1 MTQDLGPNT
10 PLIGQPG
17 SRLNLQT
24 PALILD
30 LDALER
36 NIARM
41 ARTGRQ
47 LGVLLRP
54 HAKTHKS
61 IHIARMQID
70 AGAVGVCTAT
80 LGEAEVMVRGG
91 ITNVLI
97 TTPVVGPGK
106 IARFLDLNR
115 MTAGLMVVVD
125 DAGNVD
131 ALAEAALVV
140 GQTLRLLVALDVGN
154 QRIGTPDPERGLALA
169 RQIDRA
175 EKLEFAG
182 VHAYAGILQH
192 IREYEERCTLAETVN
207 AGIVALKRLLVEAGL
222 EPAIVTGA
230 GTGTHEIDAVSGVF
244 TELQV
249 GSYVFTDVE
258 YNAVAL
264 CRETG
269 RPFEP
274 SLFVQTMVVSAN
286 HKGFVTT
293 DAGTKRFA
301 TGVALPQVVSGA
313 PLTCLYSFRGDEHG
327 KLVFED
333 PGLGLPLGARVELL
347 TPHCDPTVNL
357 YDVYHVVRGDTLVDI
372 WPVDARGAI

>member
-1 MTQDLGPNT
+1 MTQGLGPNT

-17 SRLNLQT
+17 SRLKLQT
-24 PALILD
+24 PVLVLD

-41 ARTGRQ
+41 ARTCRQ
-47 LGVLLRP
+47 HGVSLRP

-61 IHIARMQID
+61 LQIARMQID
-70 AGAVGVCTAT
+70 AGAVGICTAT

-106 IARFLDLNR
+106 IGRLLDLNR
-115 MTAGLMVVVD
+115 TAEGLMVVVD
-125 DAGNVD
+125 DSGNVD
-131 ALAEAALVV
+131 ALAEAASATD
-140 GQTLRLLVALDVGN
+140 QTLRLLVALDVGN
-154 QRIGTPDPERGLALA
+154 QRIGVPEPEQGLALA

-175 EKLEFAG
+175 QTLEFAG
-182 VHAYAGILQH
+182 IHAYAGVLQH
-192 IREYEERCTLAETVN
+192 VREYDERCTLAEAVN
-207 AGIVALKRLLVEAGL
+207 ARIVALKRLLIEAGL
-222 EPAIVTGA
+222 EPAIVSGA
-230 GTGTHEIDAVSGVF
+230 GTGTHEIDARSGVF

-264 CRETG
+264 CRETS

-286 HKGFVTT
+286 HPGFVTT

-301 TGVALPQVVSGA
+301 TGGALPQVASGA
-313 PLTCLYSFRGDEHG
+313 PATLLYSFRGDEHG
-327 KLVFED
+327 KLAFDD
-333 PGLGLPLGARVELL
+333 PGFCLPLGAKVELL

-357 YDVYHVVRGDTLVDI
+357 HDVYHVVRGNTLVDI